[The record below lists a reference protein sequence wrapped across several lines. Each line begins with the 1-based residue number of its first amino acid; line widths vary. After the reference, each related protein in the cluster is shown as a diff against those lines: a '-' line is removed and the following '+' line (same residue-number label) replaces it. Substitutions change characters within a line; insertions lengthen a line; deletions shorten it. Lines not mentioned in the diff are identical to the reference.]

1 VKIALCQINPTVGD
15 FSGNSAKIIDFSK
28 RAKDQGADLAIFPE
42 LSVCGYPARDMVE
55 RPAFVQR
62 SRETVQRIAEAT
74 DGIAV
79 ICGFVTPAH
88 AETGKSVMNSA
99 ALLKDGEIVSLQS
112 KMLLPTYDVFD
123 ELRNFAPANKQEVIA
138 FNGTRLALT
147 ICEDAWNDRHFW
159 RQRLYTV
166 DPVEELVRAG
176 GNFILNIS
184 ASPFHLGKIELRD
197 RMLSAM
203 AQNYNLPVV
212 MVNQVGG
219 NDSIIFDGS
228 SLVAAPDGT
237 IVARAKSFAE
247 DLVIFDSEIAAG
259 DIREQASGR
268 EATAYSAL
276 VLGTRDY
283 VHKVGFKKAFIGL
296 SGGIDSALV
305 ACIAVDALGKDNVT
319 GIGMPGPYSS
329 PGSIDDARAL
339 AQNLGIRYE
348 IVPITPMFDTF
359 LKVLADSFAGKPQG
373 LTEENLQSRLRGNV
387 LMALS
392 NQSNALVLT
401 TGNKS
406 ELAVGY
412 STLYGDMAGALAV
425 ISDVPKTFVYR
436 LSNYVNCRAGR
447 DLIPKN
453 TIEKP
458 PSAELRPDQ
467 KDTDSLPPYE
477 VLDQILEDYVED
489 LRTVKEIAK
498 ERGFEKELVLRV
510 VRMIER
516 SEFKRQQAPIGL
528 KVTEKAFGVGRRF
541 PIAAKYEI

>member
-1 VKIALCQINPTVGD
+1 
-15 FSGNSAKIIDFSK
+15 
-28 RAKDQGADLAIFPE
+28 
-42 LSVCGYPARDMVE
+42 
-55 RPAFVQR
+55 
-62 SRETVQRIAEAT
+62 
-74 DGIAV
+74 
-79 ICGFVTPAH
+79 
-88 AETGKSVMNSA
+88 
-99 ALLKDGEIVSLQS
+99 
-112 KMLLPTYDVFD
+112 
-123 ELRNFAPANKQEVIA
+123 
-138 FNGTRLALT
+138 
-147 ICEDAWNDRHFW
+147 
-159 RQRLYTV
+159 
-166 DPVEELVRAG
+166 
-176 GNFILNIS
+176 
-184 ASPFHLGKIELRD
+184 
-197 RMLSAM
+197 M
-203 AQNYNLPVV
+203 AQNYKLPVV

-237 IVARAKSFAE
+237 IVAKAKSFAE
-247 DLVIFDSEIAAG
+247 DLVIFDSAAMAG
-259 DIREQASGR
+259 DMHEQATGR
-268 EATAYSAL
+268 EATAYEAL

-283 VHKVGFKKAFIGL
+283 VHKVGFTKVFIGL

-305 ACIAVDALGKDNVT
+305 ACIAVDALKRENVI

-329 PGSIDDARAL
+329 QGSIDDARAL
-339 AQNLGIRYE
+339 AQNLGIAYE
-348 IVPITPMFDTF
+348 IVPITPMFESFQSTF
-359 LKVLADSFAGKPQG
+359 EASFAGRASG
-373 LTEENLQSRLRGNV
+373 LCEENLQSRLRGNV

-392 NQSNALVLT
+392 NKFNALVLT

-436 LSNYVNCRAGR
+436 LAKYVNCRAGK

-453 TIEKP
+453 TILKP

-489 LRTVKEIAK
+489 LRTVKQIAN
-498 ERGFEKELVLRV
+498 ERGFDKELVLRV

-516 SEFKRQQAPIGL
+516 SEFKRQQAPLGL